1 MTSEQGGLLAKRGK
15 AFAYGSFGLSVV
27 SLKSGVAIVYSDGC
41 VSFDGQ
47 NFMTVTSDTILS
59 CCASAGTAGVL
70 CGTDKGR
77 VIRLQPDGSVDFL
90 ADFGSNK
97 WVEHVA
103 QSPVSQALVAAI
115 GKQILVIHEKAELCV
130 AIAHP
135 SAITGVAFDPK
146 GKRLAASHYGGVT
159 LSWVSG
165 SGTGTPLLW
174 KGSHTALTWSPDGTH
189 VVTAMQECA
198 LHGWRIKDKA
208 DMRMAGYPSKTRSM
222 AWTHKSR
229 WLATSGA
236 QAVVCWPF
244 FHKDGPMGKAPL
256 ELPGHGPIITR
267 VAVMT
272 EGDYIAAGFEDGS
285 VTLFRLEDQSEL
297 KIDTENGSPV
307 SGLAFSN
314 DGNVLGFVRENGSGG
329 ILPIR

>member
-1 MTSEQGGLLAKRGK
+1 MTAEQGGLLGKRGM
-15 AFAYGSFGLSVV
+15 ALAHGGYGLSVV
-27 SLKSGVAIVYSDGC
+27 ALKSSVAIVYSDGRI
-41 VSFDGQ
+41 SFGGE
-47 NFMTVTSDTILS
+47 NPTVVTSDTILS
-59 CCASAGTAGVL
+59 SCSSTDTASIVL
-70 CGTDKGR
+70 GTDKGR
-77 VIRLQPDGSVDFL
+77 VLRVQADGRVDVIANIGL
-90 ADFGSNK
+90 NK

-103 QSPVSQALVAAI
+103 QSSVSHALVAAV
-115 GKQILVIHEKAELCV
+115 GKQVCVIQENADLQMF
-130 AIAHP
+130 IAHP
-135 SAITGVAFDPK
+135 SAITGIAFDPK

-165 SGTGTPLLW
+165 SGSGVALPW

-208 DMRMAGYPSKTRSM
+208 NMRMAGYPGKTRSM

-256 ELPGHGPIITR
+256 ELPGHGPAVTR
-267 VAVMT
+267 IAVMT
-272 EGDYIAAGFEDGS
+272 DDDYIAAGYDDGA
-285 VTLFRLEDQSEL
+285 VTLFRFEDQSEL
-297 KIDTENGSPV
+297 MIAPENGSPV
-307 SGLAFSN
+307 SGAAFSH
-314 DGNVLGFVRENGSGG
+314 DGTTLGFVREDGSGG